1 MNDIEINEVYTF
13 KLSSG
18 EEVVAKVAA
27 KVSTINS
34 NFIELSNPLSVA
46 PNPQGMGLMPSMF
59 TSEQEKNVMLNT
71 NAVTMY
77 CLTADQVRVKY
88 IEATTGITTASK
100 KLILG

>member
-18 EEVVAKVAA
+18 EELVAKVLSVDD
-27 KVSTINS
+27 KC
-34 NFIELSNPLSVA
+34 IELTSPLSVA

-59 TSEQEKNVMLNT
+59 TSEQDKNVMLNT

-77 CLTADQVRVKY
+77 CITADQVRVKY